1 MFIANFADGT
11 TVRERLSD
19 SDQEGVYWDDLPDKP
34 ITALHLTLPVEVKA
48 RQSDGSVVSLP
59 PPVVSL
65 SPYNRYY
72 FANQAVSTI
81 FSMQGG
87 GVGGVGG
94 GEGIVTHQIIAG
106 IDDEHDLVVWIEVDR
121 KANVVVKR
129 FPTSQLKVRP
139 EVLKQGLL

>member
-1 MFIANFADGT
+1 
-11 TVRERLSD
+11 
-19 SDQEGVYWDDLPDKP
+19 
-34 ITALHLTLPVEVKA
+34 
-48 RQSDGSVVSLP
+48 
-59 PPVVSL
+59 
-65 SPYNRYY
+65 
-72 FANQAVSTI
+72 
-81 FSMQGG
+81 MQGG